1 MNRRAHPGARSGA
14 CSGARR
20 SRDGRLAAV
29 SAAART
35 DRGASAVELA
45 ILAPALLVLT
55 MIVIQFALWFQAR
68 QAALAAAQEGARDAR
83 VFSVNA
89 AADPG
94 WPQQVTADTLH
105 YYHGLGT
112 NILRN
117 VTATPFTTPAGMAGV
132 TVSGKVNSLLNMFG
146 GITVTVTVQGP
157 QECFHPLNPVGQQG
171 SCGSSA

>member
-1 MNRRAHPGARSGA
+1 MNRRAHPGAKRPRTS
-14 CSGARR
+14 
-20 SRDGRLAAV
+20 RLAAV
-29 SAAART
+29 RRPLRA

-68 QAALAAAQEGARDAR
+68 QAALTAAQEGAREAR

-94 WPQQVTADTLH
+94 WPRQVTAITMN

-112 NILRN
+112 SILRD
-117 VTATPFTTPAGMAGV
+117 VTATPFANPQAGMAGV
-132 TVSGKVNSLLNMFG
+132 TVSGKLNSLLNMFG

-157 QECFHPLNPVGQQG
+157 QECFHPVDPVAGQG
-171 SCGSSA
+171 ACG